1 MKNNVFN
8 RYIWLLNTLLQ
19 AGRLSYKEIKDRWQ
33 HSYLNEGQ
41 NLPLRTFHMHRNAV
55 EEIFGVNIECDP
67 SDGYKYYIEDPSTL
81 RQDNVC
87 QWLLRSFNIN
97 NLMNENENIRR
108 RIILESIPGGTE
120 FLSPVIDAMRQN
132 KEIKITYRPF
142 YKNEHDIY
150 NIQPYCIKTN
160 RQRWYLLGYCKKLN
174 GIRHFALDR
183 TISIELTEETF
194 EYPEDFS
201 PEEYYKNSYGIFVNN
216 KNPIQKIVIRVYG
229 QQCQYLRSLP
239 LHTSQREISQNMK
252 FCDFEYHLRIT
263 HEFIQELLGKGNAVE
278 VLEPTELK
286 NEILRSLYSTI
297 SRYNPK
303 TIQPHDKKGEKHA

>member
-1 MKNNVFN
+1 M
-8 RYIWLLNTLLQ
+8 
-19 AGRLSYKEIKDRWQ
+19 
-33 HSYLNEGQ
+33 
-41 NLPLRTFHMHRNAV
+41 
-55 EEIFGVNIECDP
+55 
-67 SDGYKYYIEDPSTL
+67 
-81 RQDNVC
+81 
-87 QWLLRSFNIN
+87 
-97 NLMNENENIRR
+97 
-108 RIILESIPGGTE
+108 
-120 FLSPVIDAMRQN
+120 
-132 KEIKITYRPF
+132 
-142 YKNEHDIY
+142 
-150 NIQPYCIKTN
+150 
-160 RQRWYLLGYCKKLN
+160 N

-183 TISIELTEETF
+183 TISIESTEETF

-239 LHTSQREISQNMK
+239 LHTSQKEISQNMK

-303 TIQPHDKKGEKHA
+303 TIQPHDKKGEKHLSLIHI